1 MSTSTL
7 QERGRVRGLTADL
20 FAGAATSV
28 QECRTGRNSVDSQRR
43 PIIPPMFVS
52 AIIAAGGRGAR
63 LGSAVPK
70 QLLTIGGRT
79 ILQRSVEIVDG
90 HQGIDEIVVALP
102 SDLARANP
110 PIVAS
115 SRKPIHIVDGGERRQ
130 DSVARAFARVSKEA
144 DVIVIH
150 DAARPFASRDLFTR
164 VIDAASAGGS
174 AIAALAASD
183 TVKESTT
190 AKGARIVA
198 RTIPREAI
206 YLAQTP
212 QAFTRGVLAD
222 AIRRGAE
229 HPETATDEA
238 SLAEQ
243 AGHAVRLVDGEP
255 TNIKITT
262 SADLSVSEALAR
274 SLQPES
280 GDVTAA
286 ARSALLPL
294 RIGTGYDL
302 HRLEPGR
309 PLIIGGVKIPHAT
322 GLAGHSD
329 ADVLCHAITDAIL
342 GAVAAGDIG
351 QHFPDTDPNWKDA
364 DSVALL
370 EGAVQIVGAAGYI
383 VANVDATVIAERPKL
398 LPYVP
403 AIRAKLAKALGVDVS
418 AVSIKGKTN
427 EQVDSLG
434 RNEAI
439 AVHAVALLA
448 RRLKPDA

>member
-1 MSTSTL
+1 
-7 QERGRVRGLTADL
+7 
-20 FAGAATSV
+20 
-28 QECRTGRNSVDSQRR
+28 
-43 PIIPPMFVS
+43 MFVS

-70 QLLTIGGRT
+70 QLLTIGERT
-79 ILQRSVEIVDG
+79 ILQRSFDLVEG
-90 HQGIDEIVVALP
+90 HERINEVVVALP

-110 PIVAS
+110 PVLSS
-115 SRKPIHIVDGGERRQ
+115 SRKPVSIVDGGERRQ
-130 DSVARAFARVSKEA
+130 DSVASAFARVSTRA

-164 VIDAASAGGS
+164 VIEAASAGGA

-183 TVKESTT
+183 TVKESTI
-190 AKGARIVA
+190 ASGARIVA
-198 RTIPREAI
+198 RTIPRTAI

-212 QAFTRGVLAD
+212 QAFTRAVLND
-222 AIRRGAE
+222 AIRIGAL
-229 HPETATDEA
+229 HPDTATDEA

-243 AGHAVRLVDGEP
+243 AGHTVRLIEGEP

-262 SADLSVSEALAR
+262 PADLAVSEALVR
-274 SLQPES
+274 SLEPES
-280 GDVTAA
+280 AGVMASPWSPA
-286 ARSALLPL
+286 PPL

-309 PLIIGGVKIPHAT
+309 PLIIGGVQIPHAT

-351 QHFPDTDPNWKDA
+351 QHFPDTDPRWKDA

-370 EGAVQIVGAAGYI
+370 EGAVQIVRAAGYVI
-383 VANVDATVIAERPKL
+383 ANVDATVIAERPKL
-398 LPYVP
+398 LPHVP

-418 AVSIKGKTN
+418 AVSVKGKTN
-427 EQVDSLG
+427 ERVDALG

-448 RRLKPDA
+448 RSPKPGV